1 MKRYR
6 FLGGAYHSDM
16 RLTAGQKLVALP
28 AKSPASAQARN
39 ASTALTYEKCTVRWE
54 NDRGQ
59 KMRSEVYVDRS
70 ITAEQQKQLLTEY
83 FDLLGA

>member
-39 ASTALTYEKCTVRWE
+39 ATVALTYEKCTVRWK

-70 ITAEQQKQLLTEY
+70 KTAAQQKRLLNEY